1 MLDINDINVLRHN
14 IFVED
19 LYIAKMHFNSDR
31 VPMFVCL
38 TASTKL
44 FFFNKEKPINM
55 SIDCLYNAMITE
67 Q

>member
-38 TASTKL
+38 KASTKL
-44 FFFNKEKPINM
+44 FFLTKKSLLI
-55 SIDCLYNAMITE
+55 CL
-67 Q
+67 